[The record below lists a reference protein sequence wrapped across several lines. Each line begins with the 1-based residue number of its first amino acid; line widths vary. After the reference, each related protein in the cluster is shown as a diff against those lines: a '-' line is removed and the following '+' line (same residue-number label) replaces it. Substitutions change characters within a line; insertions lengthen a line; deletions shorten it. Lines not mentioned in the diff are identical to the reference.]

1 MEKKILLDK
10 IKDRIKE
17 KYHPVNIVLY
27 GSRARGDAKT
37 DSDWDLLILINKNLT
52 EKEKLKIQHTLYE
65 VELEADEIIN
75 AIIHSENEWNNPL
88 MQVSPFY
95 ENVKKEGIVI

>member
-1 MEKKILLDK
+1 MEKKILLNK

-17 KYHPVNIVLY
+17 KYHAVNIVLY

>member
-1 MEKKILLDK
+1 MEKKILLNK

-27 GSRARGDAKT
+27 GSRARGDAKA
-37 DSDWDLLILINKNLT
+37 DSDWDLLILINKTLT

-95 ENVKKEGIVI
+95 KNVKKEGIVI